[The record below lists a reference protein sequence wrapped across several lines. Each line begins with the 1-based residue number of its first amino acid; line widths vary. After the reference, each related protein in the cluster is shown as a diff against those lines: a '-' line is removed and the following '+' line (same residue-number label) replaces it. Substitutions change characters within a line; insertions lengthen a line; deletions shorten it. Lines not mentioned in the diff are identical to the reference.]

1 MLVAWKD
8 GEPELCYSL
17 KREFAKGMHDKEP
30 QWCVYLS
37 PDDHLGS
44 KRY

>member
-8 GEPELCYSL
+8 GEPELRYSL

-30 QWCVYLS
+30 Q
-37 PDDHLGS
+37 
-44 KRY
+44 R